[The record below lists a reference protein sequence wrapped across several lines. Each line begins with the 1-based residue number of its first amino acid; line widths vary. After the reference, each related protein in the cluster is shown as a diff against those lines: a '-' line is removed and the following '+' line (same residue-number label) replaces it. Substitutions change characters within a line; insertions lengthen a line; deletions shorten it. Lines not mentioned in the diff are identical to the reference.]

1 MTTFG
6 LAGNSWE
13 KLKVLL
19 TILTNNQTLRLQIR
33 KRSRYAG
40 RYWQREA
47 LYQCTQVTYQQHTYI
62 YIHTYICLRRCHYML
77 FQSKFFSSTELG
89 RLPRVKTCANLMRL
103 ICYNNKDRCDTISH
117 TYIPPYTYFTLF
129 YTIISQHASWYDL
142 RRMGSV
148 WRWVTINIFLT

>member
-40 RYWQREA
+40 RYRQREA
-47 LYQCTQVTYQQHTYI
+47 LYQCTQVPSQPHTDI
-62 YIHTYICLRRCHYML
+62 YIHI
-77 FQSKFFSSTELG
+77 
-89 RLPRVKTCANLMRL
+89 
-103 ICYNNKDRCDTISH
+103 
-117 TYIPPYTYFTLF
+117 
-129 YTIISQHASWYDL
+129 
-142 RRMGSV
+142 
-148 WRWVTINIFLT
+148 LT